1 MKVLFAAPEDAW
13 GGIFARHQAA
23 LPEFEW
29 QALGHYDLTR
39 LTGVDV
45 LIPTMS
51 PVSAE
56 VLATADR
63 LQLIQQMGAGLEGVD
78 IDAAKARGVAV
89 ANVPTDISGNADS
102 VAELAIYQMLALIR
116 QARHIPQL
124 MQQRQLGQP
133 LGGTLK
139 GATVGLI
146 GVGGIGQA
154 LARRLRAFETTLVG
168 VKRHPDA
175 ALAETLGMAWCD
187 EMSRL
192 DELLAVSDFVVMSL
206 PDVAETHHLMNAQ
219 TLAKM
224 KPGSYLIN
232 VGRGGLVEPEALL
245 QALRHGPLAGA
256 GLDVFWEEPP
266 DPEHPLFQENIVATP
281 HIGGVTQLSIN
292 GIFAAVCD
300 NLRRLQQGDKVLNR
314 WC

>member
-1 MKVLFAAPEDAW
+1 MKVLFSAPEDAW
-13 GGIFARHQAA
+13 GGIFARYQAA
-23 LPEFEW
+23 LPDFEW
-29 QALGHYDLTR
+29 QALGHYDLTQ

-78 IDAAKARGVAV
+78 IHAAEARGIAV
-89 ANVPTDISGNADS
+89 ANVPTDLSGNADS
-102 VAELAIYQMLALIR
+102 VAELVIFQMLALIR
-116 QARHIPQL
+116 QASAIPKL
-124 MQQRQLGQP
+124 IQQRQLGQP
-133 LGGTLK
+133 LGGTIK
-139 GATVGLI
+139 GATVGLV

-154 LARRLRAFETTLVG
+154 LARRLKAFEATLVG
-168 VKRHPDA
+168 VKRQQDA
-175 ALAETLGMAWCD
+175 SLAASLGLAWCD
-187 EMSRL
+187 DMSRL
-192 DELLAVSDFVVMSL
+192 DELLATSDFVVLSL
-206 PDVAETHHLMNAQ
+206 PDTAETHHLINAQ

-232 VGRGGLVEPEALL
+232 VGRGGLVEPQALL
-245 QALRHGPLAGA
+245 QALRHGPLPGA

-266 DPEHPLFQENIVATP
+266 DPHHPLFQENVVATP
-281 HIGGVTQLSIN
+281 HIGGVTQLSIE
-292 GIFAAVCD
+292 GIFNSVCD
-300 NLRRLQQGDKVLNR
+300 NLRRLQQGDMVLNR